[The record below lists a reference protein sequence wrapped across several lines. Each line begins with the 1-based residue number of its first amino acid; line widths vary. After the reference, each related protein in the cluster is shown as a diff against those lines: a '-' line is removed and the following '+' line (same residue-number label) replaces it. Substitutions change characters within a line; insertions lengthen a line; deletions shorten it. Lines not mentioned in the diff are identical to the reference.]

1 MATETL
7 HWDERGLMPVAICDA
22 RSGELLTLA
31 WANRDALD
39 ETLRTRR
46 TVLYSRSRAS
56 LWRKGENSGNEQHVV
71 AVSTDCDR
79 DALCYYVLPRGPACH
94 TGAASCFHDRILEPD
109 APAGDLRRAIEHLRS
124 TISARRTSDPDRSY
138 VARLLRDGVDRIGKK
153 IGEEATEVVIAAKN
167 PDDDELIWESADLLF
182 HLLVLLEARGIDPDA
197 VGSHLLQR
205 AKT

>member
-1 MATETL
+1 MATDAL
-7 HWDERGLMPVAICDA
+7 NWDERGLMPVVICDA

-31 WANRDALD
+31 WANQAALG
-39 ETLRTRR
+39 ETLATRR
-46 TVLYSRSRAS
+46 TVLYSRSRAR
-56 LWRKGENSGNEQHVV
+56 LWRKGESSGNGQHVV
-71 AVSTDCDR
+71 AVTTDCDR
-79 DALCYYVLPRGPACH
+79 DALCYHVLPHGPACH
-94 TGAASCFHDRILEPD
+94 TGAASCFQDRLLEPD

-124 TISARRTSDPDRSY
+124 TIAVRRGSDPEHSY

-205 AKT
+205 AKK